1 MSDVVIGHL
10 PLVNTSSRQRE
21 WRPARIAAAALAL
34 SIGYYLGAEVGF
46 VFTFSPHPIST
57 LWPPNAIL
65 LAALLL
71 APTRWWWAMLL
82 AALPAHIA
90 VELGSGV
97 PITLVL
103 CWFVSNSF
111 EALLGAGLIRKF
123 SEEKL
128 RFDVLQ
134 GVSVFTIIAVFLAP
148 VASSFLD
155 AGFVKLIG
163 WGTDTYW
170 QLWLM
175 RTLSNVLAALTLIP
189 VILITA
195 DRGLSLFAKVPFSRV
210 LEGAI
215 LAIGLL
221 AVGYI
226 AFTPKGPL
234 LGNVAVL
241 VYAPLPFMLW
251 TAVRFGP
258 GALSTSLLATVFMVI
273 WGSIH
278 KVGPFTG
285 LSPAENVI
293 SMQAFLVLMAVP
305 LMFLTAVISERH
317 KTAQALL
324 ESEARYRSVVETQT
338 ELVCR
343 YTQDTT
349 LTFVNDAYCRYF
361 DRKRE
366 DFIGARVLHLIPRD
380 SREAVKVHIESLFDN
395 PREEVFEHK
404 VLLTGGGV
412 GWLHWVSQPI
422 YDDNGRVIECQGVG
436 RDITDQRRA
445 EEELKQS
452 EERWRLVFDNSAV
465 GIVVTDTEGRYFATN
480 SVYERMLGYLK
491 EELIG
496 LSIFDVTAED
506 HRESSR
512 ALISGLLAGKYS
524 QLQMESK
531 CRRLDG
537 RLIWV
542 TESVSTVHDSQGR
555 PVYLIAV
562 VEDVTERRQ
571 TSDALNKLNLE
582 LEQRV
587 AERTSA
593 LAVKSRE
600 LETFAYSVAHDLK
613 APLRGIEGYTS
624 LLLEDYLSK
633 LDGEGRGLLLNVHS
647 SAQQMSRLID
657 DLLAFSRVDY
667 SSLSLQNVELRSFIR
682 NLAEEK
688 KKSLNDCRVTI
699 STKSD
704 YGFAL
709 VDPGALSQALRNY
722 IDNAIKFTRT
732 IASPQI
738 EIGSEHCEAGWRLWV
753 RDNGVGFDMKHANEI
768 FEIFKRLRHDD
779 EYEGTGV
786 GLAIVR
792 KVVERMGGRVWAES
806 EPRRGSAFFLEI
818 PD

>member
-1 MSDVVIGHL
+1 MSDVVVGHL

-21 WRPARIAAAALAL
+21 WRPARIAWGAVAL
-34 SIGYYLGAEVGF
+34 SVAYYFGAKVGF
-46 VFTFSPHPIST
+46 AATFSPHPISL

-82 AALPAHIA
+82 AALPAHLL
-90 VELGSGV
+90 VELDSGV
-97 PITLVL
+97 PIQLVL

-111 EALLGAGLIRKF
+111 EALLGAGLIRKL
-123 SEEKL
+123 SREKL
-128 RFDVLQ
+128 RFDALQ
-134 GVSVFTIIAVFLAP
+134 GVSVFTIFAVFVAP

-163 WGTDTYW
+163 WGTDGYW

-175 RTLSNVLAALTLIP
+175 RTLSNVLAAVTLIP

-195 DRGLSLFAKVPFSRV
+195 DRGLKLLTNVLFSRRV
-210 LEGAI
+210 EGAI
-215 LAIGLL
+215 LAIGLVV
-221 AVGYI
+221 AGYF
-226 AFTPKGPL
+226 AFTSRGPL
-234 LGNVAVL
+234 LGNSAVL

-251 TAVRFGP
+251 AAVRFGP
-258 GALSTSLLATVFMVI
+258 GALSTSVLATVFMVI

-278 KVGPFTG
+278 GVGPFTG
-285 LSPAENVI
+285 LSPVQNVI
-293 SMQAFLVLMAVP
+293 SMQAFFVLMAVP
-305 LMFLTAVISERH
+305 LMFLSAVITERH
-317 KTAQALL
+317 KTVQALQ
-324 ESEARYRSVVETQT
+324 ESEARYRSVVETQN

-343 YTQDTT
+343 YKQDTT

-361 DRKRE
+361 DKKRE
-366 DFIGARVLHLIPRD
+366 DFIGAKVLNIIPRD
-380 SREAVKVHIESLFDN
+380 SREGVKEHIESLFDN
-395 PREEVFEHK
+395 AREEVFEHK
-404 VLLTGGGV
+404 VLLTGGGI

-422 YDDNGRVIECQGVG
+422 YDDNGRVVECQGVG
-436 RDITDQRRA
+436 RDITEQRRA
-445 EEELKQS
+445 EDELKQS

-465 GIVVTDTEGRYFATN
+465 GIVVTDTEGRFFATN

-491 EELIG
+491 QELIG
-496 LSIFDVTAED
+496 LTIFDVTAED
-506 HRESSR
+506 CCESSR
-512 ALISGLLAGKYS
+512 ALISRLLAGKHS

-542 TESVSTVHDSQGR
+542 TQSVSTVHDSQGR

-587 AERTSA
+587 TERTSA

-624 LLLEDYLSK
+624 LLLEDYLSR
-633 LDGEGRGLLLNVHS
+633 LDGDGRSLLLNVHS

-657 DLLAFSRVDY
+657 DLLAYSRVDY
-667 SSLSLQNVELRSFIR
+667 STLSLQNVELRSFIR
-682 NLAEEK
+682 NLIEEK
-688 KKSLNDCRVTI
+688 KKALNDGRFRFT
-699 STKSD
+699 TESD
-704 YGFAL
+704 YGRAL
-709 VDPGALSQALRNY
+709 VDPGALSQALRNLV
-722 IDNAIKFTRT
+722 DNAIKFTRT
-732 IASPQI
+732 TATPHI
-738 EIGSEHCEAGWRLWV
+738 EVGSEHCEAGWRLWV
-753 RDNGVGFDMKHANEI
+753 RDNGVGFDMKHAKEI
-768 FEIFKRLRHDD
+768 FEIFKRLNHEH

-806 EPRRGSAFFLEI
+806 EPRRGSVFFLEV

>member
-10 PLVNTSSRQRE
+10 PLVNTSSRQGE
-21 WRPARIAAAALAL
+21 WRPSRVAGGALGL
-34 SIGYYLGAEVGF
+34 SIAYYLGAKVGF
-46 VFTFSPHPIST
+46 AVTFSPHPIST

-82 AALPAHIA
+82 AALPAHLA
-90 VELGSGV
+90 VELNSGV
-97 PITLVL
+97 PTELVL

-111 EALLGAGLIRKF
+111 EALLGAGLIRKLNGQ
-123 SEEKL
+123 KL
-128 RFDVLQ
+128 RFDTLQ
-134 GVSVFTIIAVFLAP
+134 SVTVFTTSAVFLAP
-148 VASSFLD
+148 IASSFLD

-163 WGTDTYW
+163 WGTDSYW

-189 VILITA
+189 VIVITA
-195 DRGLSLFAKVPFSRV
+195 DRGLNSLRKVSFSRMV
-210 LEGAI
+210 EGAL

-221 AVGYI
+221 AIGFI
-226 AFTPKGPL
+226 AFTSRGPL
-234 LGNVAVL
+234 LGNTAVL

-258 GALSTSLLATVFMVI
+258 GPLSTSLLATVFMVI

-278 KVGPFTG
+278 GVGPFTD
-285 LSPAENVI
+285 LSPIENVI

-305 LMFLTAVISERH
+305 LMFLSAVITERH
-317 KTAQALL
+317 RTAQALL

-343 YTQDTT
+343 YRQDTT

-361 DRKRE
+361 DRKRD
-366 DFIGARVLHLIPRD
+366 DFIGAKVLHLIPRD
-380 SREAVKVHIESLFDN
+380 SREAVKAHIDSLFDN

-404 VLLTGGGV
+404 VLLSGGGI
-412 GWLHWVSQPI
+412 GYLHWVSHPI
-422 YDDNGRVIECQGVG
+422 FDDNGRVTECQGVG
-436 RDITDQRRA
+436 RDITEQRRA
-445 EEELKQS
+445 EEELTQS

-465 GIVVTDTEGRYFATN
+465 GIVVTDVEGRYFATN
-480 SVYERMLGYLK
+480 AVYEQMLGYLK
-491 EELIG
+491 QELIG
-496 LSIFDVTAED
+496 LTIFDVTAED
-506 HRESSR
+506 YRESSR
-512 ALISGLLAGKYS
+512 AMISGLLAGKHS
-524 QLQMESK
+524 QLQMESRF
-531 CRRLDG
+531 RRIDG

-542 TESVSTVHDSQGR
+542 KESVSTVHDSQGR

-571 TSDALNKLNLE
+571 TSEALNKLNFE
-582 LEQRV
+582 LERRV
-587 AERTSA
+587 TERTAA
-593 LAVKSRE
+593 LDVKSRE

-624 LLLEDYLSK
+624 LLLEDYLSR

-657 DLLAFSRVDY
+657 DLLSYARVDY
-667 SSLSLQNVELRSFIR
+667 SALSLQNIELRSFIR
-682 NLAEEK
+682 NLIEEK
-688 KKSLNDCRVTI
+688 KKTLNGRVTFT
-699 STKSD
+699 TKCDRGS
-704 YGFAL
+704 AL
-709 VDPGALSQALRNY
+709 VDLGALSQALRNY
-722 IDNAIKFTRT
+722 LDNAIKFTRT
-732 IASPQI
+732 TASPQI
-738 EIGSEHCEAGWRLWV
+738 ELGSEHNESGWRLWV

-768 FEIFKRLRHDD
+768 FEIFKRLHHD
-779 EYEGTGV
+779 EKYEGTGV

-806 EPRRGSAFFLEI
+806 EPRKGSTFFLEI